1 MGYRFSPSTRG
12 FYHDDLH
19 ETMPA
24 DAVEIT
30 DAEYD
35 AMIKGQSDR
44 REIVPGPDGKPMLA
58 DKPQQHHP
66 DLFIWDGVAFAL
78 KDLAIAKAYT
88 LDRLR
93 AARAPALAA
102 LDLQVLRAWEEG
114 KTPADVADVMSR
126 KQQLRDITKRVDQA
140 SSWEELTAIVI
151 E

>member
-1 MGYRFSPSTRG
+1 MGRQFRAS
-12 FYHDDLH
+12 
-19 ETMPA
+19 
-24 DAVEIT
+24 
-30 DAEYD
+30 
-35 AMIKGQSDR
+35 
-44 REIVPGPDGKPMLA
+44 
-58 DKPQQHHP
+58 
-66 DLFIWDGVAFAL
+66 AF
-78 KDLAIAKAYT
+78 
-88 LDRLR
+88 R